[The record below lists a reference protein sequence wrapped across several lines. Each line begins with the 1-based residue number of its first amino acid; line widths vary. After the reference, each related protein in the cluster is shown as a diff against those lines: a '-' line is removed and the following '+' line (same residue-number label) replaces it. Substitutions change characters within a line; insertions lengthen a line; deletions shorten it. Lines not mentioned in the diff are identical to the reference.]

1 MEFSLVFL
9 GERNKKKILEE
20 ISSKIKLIYPAFQVI
35 FLTNQNPKNEKLSS
49 INRNLNYKTIVFDS
63 LATNEDM
70 FETLIQKEDLGTVI
84 LFKETAVNINF
95 NDINRMIEQNSRGVM
110 LVVSKQKK
118 KENIFKKVFQPIKDF
133 FARIF
138 LGVRLFNGETD
149 IILLD
154 KILIS
159 TMTEM
164 PGKSAS
170 LTKINGWAGVE
181 PKYVSIDEQPK
192 AKKTKFVLK
201 DFYSVI
207 IISALFLI
215 FIVADIVL
223 GVLKIKMP
231 FILLFLLIIVQVA
244 DLALLLYILTKT
256 LFRIKLGKMYARETN
271 ILNEIDNFD
280 E

>member
-20 ISSKIKLIYPAFQVI
+20 ISSKIKLVYPNFQVI
-35 FLTNQNPKNEKLSS
+35 FLTNQNPKNEQLST
-49 INRNLNYKTIVFDS
+49 INKNLNYKTIVFDTF
-63 LATNEDM
+63 ATNEEM
-70 FETLIQKEDLGTVI
+70 FETIIQKEDVGTVI

-95 NDINRMIEQNSRGVM
+95 NDINRMIEQNSRGAM

-118 KENIFKKVFQPIKDF
+118 KENIFRKVFQPIKDF

-138 LGVRLFNGETD
+138 LGVRLFNGEAD

-181 PKYVSIDEQPK
+181 PKYVTIDEQPK
-192 AKKTKFVLK
+192 VLKNKIVLK
-201 DFYSVI
+201 DFVPVI
-207 IISALFLI
+207 AISSLFLL

-223 GVLKIKMP
+223 GVLKVKIP
-231 FILLFLLIIVQVA
+231 FIWLFLFIIVQVA
-244 DLALLLYILTKT
+244 LLAFLLYTLTKT
-256 LFRIKLGKMYARETN
+256 LFRIKLGKMYAREIN
-271 ILNEIDNFD
+271 ILDEIDNFD

>member
-20 ISSKIKLIYPAFQVI
+20 ISSKIKLVYPNFQVI
-35 FLTNQNPKNEKLSS
+35 FLTNQNPKNEQLPT
-49 INRNLNYKTIVFDS
+49 INKNLNYKTIVFDTF
-63 LATNEDM
+63 ATNEEM
-70 FETLIQKEDLGTVI
+70 FETIIQKEDVGTVI

-95 NDINRMIEQNSRGVM
+95 NDINRMIEQNSRGAM

-118 KENIFKKVFQPIKDF
+118 KENIFRKVFQPIKDF

-138 LGVRLFNGETD
+138 LGVRLFNGEAD

-181 PKYVSIDEQPK
+181 PKYVTIDEQPK
-192 AKKTKFVLK
+192 VLKNKIVLK
-201 DFYSVI
+201 DFVPVI
-207 IISALFLI
+207 AISSLFLL

-223 GVLKIKMP
+223 GVLKVKIP
-231 FILLFLLIIVQVA
+231 FIWLFLFIIVQVA
-244 DLALLLYILTKT
+244 LLAFLLYTLTKT
-256 LFRIKLGKMYARETN
+256 LFRIKLGKMYAREIN
-271 ILNEIDNFD
+271 ILDEIDNFD

>member
-1 MEFSLVFL
+1 LEFSLVFL

-20 ISSKIKLIYPAFQVI
+20 ISSKIKLVYPNFQVI
-35 FLTNQNPKNEKLSS
+35 FLTNQNPKNEQLST
-49 INRNLNYKTIVFDS
+49 INKNLNYKTIVFDTF
-63 LATNEDM
+63 ATNEEM
-70 FETLIQKEDLGTVI
+70 FETIIQKEDVGTVI

-95 NDINRMIEQNSRGVM
+95 NDINRMIEQNSRGAM

-118 KENIFKKVFQPIKDF
+118 KENIFRKVFQPIKDF

-138 LGVRLFNGETD
+138 LGVRLFNGEAD

-181 PKYVSIDEQPK
+181 PKYVTIDEQPK
-192 AKKTKFVLK
+192 VLKNKIVLK
-201 DFYSVI
+201 DFVPVI
-207 IISALFLI
+207 AISSLFLL

-223 GVLKIKMP
+223 GVLKVKIP
-231 FILLFLLIIVQVA
+231 FIWLFLFIIVQVA
-244 DLALLLYILTKT
+244 LLAFLLYTLTKT
-256 LFRIKLGKMYARETN
+256 LFRIKLGKMYAREIN
-271 ILNEIDNFD
+271 ILDEIDNFD

>member
-1 MEFSLVFL
+1 LEFSLVFL

-20 ISSKIKLIYPAFQVI
+20 ISSKIKLVYPNFQVI
-35 FLTNQNPKNEKLSS
+35 FLTNQNPKNEQLPT
-49 INRNLNYKTIVFDS
+49 INKNLNYKTIVFDTF
-63 LATNEDM
+63 ATNEEM
-70 FETLIQKEDLGTVI
+70 FETIIQKEDVGTVI

-95 NDINRMIEQNSRGVM
+95 NDINRMIEQNSRGAM

-118 KENIFKKVFQPIKDF
+118 KENIFRKVFQPIKDF

-138 LGVRLFNGETD
+138 LGVRLFNGEAD

-181 PKYVSIDEQPK
+181 PKYVTIDEQPK
-192 AKKTKFVLK
+192 VLKNKIVLK
-201 DFYSVI
+201 DFVPVI
-207 IISALFLI
+207 AISSLFLL

-223 GVLKIKMP
+223 GVLKVKIP
-231 FILLFLLIIVQVA
+231 FIWLFLFIIVQVA
-244 DLALLLYILTKT
+244 LLAFLLYTLTKT
-256 LFRIKLGKMYARETN
+256 LFRIKLGKMYAREIN
-271 ILNEIDNFD
+271 ILDEIDNFD

>member
-9 GERNKKKILEE
+9 GERNRKKFLEE
-20 ISSKIKLIYPAFQVI
+20 ISSRLKLIYPAFQVI
-35 FLTNQNPKNEKLSS
+35 FLTNQNPKNEDLSH
-49 INRNLNYKTIVFDS
+49 INKNLNYKTIVFDS
-63 LATNEDM
+63 ISSHEEM
-70 FETLIQKEDLGTVI
+70 FETLIQREDLGTVI
-84 LFKETAVNINF
+84 LFKENAININF
-95 NDINRMIEQNSRGVM
+95 NDINRMIEHNSRGVM

-118 KENIFKKVFQPIKDF
+118 KQNIFKNIFKPIKDF

-138 LGVRLFNGETD
+138 LGVRLFDGEAD

-159 TMTEM
+159 TMIEM

-192 AKKTKFVLK
+192 TKKNKVILK
-201 DFYSVI
+201 DFYSAIFV
-207 IISALFLI
+207 SVLFLI

-223 GVLKIKMP
+223 GILKIKIP
-231 FILLFLLIIVQVA
+231 FIWLFLFIIVQVA
-244 DLALLLYILTKT
+244 VLAFLLYILTKT
-256 LFRIKLGKMYARETN
+256 LFKIRFGKMYTNETN